1 MGLCSLAAPV
11 RACVVAILVMG
22 VGTQCIGSVGAS
34 PTQQAVPYT
43 ALSFASVLASP
54 TQQTVSY
61 TVRAG
66 DTLTTVAARYQTTVA
81 AVQKANHLGTKTVI
95 TVGQHLMVP
104 LPLDWGY
111 VPQRLRAYPDRLA
124 LIPVFDKWAKQN
136 AIPAD
141 LLKAT
146 TYLESGWNNKKVSS
160 TGAIGIGQLMPDTA
174 AFIERDLIGMDL
186 DPTRAQD
193 NIRMS
198 ARYLRFLL
206 RGAEGNVSLA
216 LMRYYQGY
224 GSLQRNGAYPQTK
237 QYARDVVALRRQ
249 FRK

>member
-1 MGLCSLAAPV
+1 M
-11 RACVVAILVMG
+11 VAILVIA
-22 VGTQCIGSVGAS
+22 VGALSVASVAAS
-34 PTQQAVPYT
+34 PTPR
-43 ALSFASVLASP
+43 
-54 TQQTVSY
+54 TVSY
-61 TVRAG
+61 TVHAG
-66 DTLTTVAARYQTTVA
+66 DTLTNVAVRYQTTVA
-81 AVQKANHLGTKTVI
+81 VVQKANQMGDKTVI
-95 TVGQHLMVP
+95 TVGQRLVVP
-104 LPLDWGY
+104 LPLNWAY

-136 AIPAD
+136 AIDAD

-174 AFIERDLIGMDL
+174 AFIEHDLIGVDL
-186 DPTRAQD
+186 NPKQPQD

-206 RGAEGNVSLA
+206 RGADGNVSLA

-224 GSLQRNGAYPQTK
+224 GSLQRNGAYPQTS
-237 QYARDVVALRRQ
+237 QYARDVLALRRQ
-249 FRK
+249 FRR